1 MLIRELFGTS
11 QLIMFCSTAS
21 KSLHFN
27 SLQLMYTLFVC
38 DGFSNTNTVIDRWP
52 SDVCVQVAGSRAGRL
67 KSKDPCHAAIVTLDR
82 DVTAQEHC
90 SVRPEVGTP
99 LFNQKCGPHNLL
111 LRFKGFE
118 AHRKPC
124 EMKESV
130 ALRRW
135 RTWLRKN
142 EGNAVICTF
151 VSVPG
156 MYKDAPDGGK
166 VRWMWGHSET
176 LSLLPPTLLFA
187 ALQSFTCTGSTFFSA
202 DISAQKGVLP
212 SYSHV
217 FIPSQLCCY
226 FSISYLPL
234 ARSLHLPLSVAYKL
248 ECRLHQHLLMV
259 SFCMNGVLYTHFFFY
274 CIQAFCVL

>member
-27 SLQLMYTLFVC
+27 SLQIMYTLFVC

-130 ALRRW
+130 AFRRW

-176 LSLLPPTLLFA
+176 LSLLPSTLLFA

-202 DISAQKGVLP
+202 DSKKE
-212 SYSHV
+212 SSHLILMYLFPLSCAV
-217 FIPSQLCCY
+217 TFQSPICLSLAH
-226 FSISYLPL
+226 SISL
-234 ARSLHLPLSVAYKL
+234 SLSLTSWSADCINIYTLYT
-248 ECRLHQHLLMV
+248 
-259 SFCMNGVLYTHFFFY
+259 VLYTHFFFY